1 MRRIVWSIPA
11 LEDLRSIDDW
21 LTREASSDYAVRV
34 LAAIRFRA
42 KFLQDFPHGGRP
54 YRDGTRVLRVFETP
68 YLIHYRLIGEG
79 AEVIRVYHERENW
92 QVAF

>member
-42 KFLQDFPHGGRP
+42 KFLQDLPDLTKKNLQSG
-54 YRDGTRVLRVFETP
+54 DIAFEGIP
-68 YLIHYRLIGEG
+68 GQEG
-79 AEVIRVYHERENW
+79 A
-92 QVAF
+92 